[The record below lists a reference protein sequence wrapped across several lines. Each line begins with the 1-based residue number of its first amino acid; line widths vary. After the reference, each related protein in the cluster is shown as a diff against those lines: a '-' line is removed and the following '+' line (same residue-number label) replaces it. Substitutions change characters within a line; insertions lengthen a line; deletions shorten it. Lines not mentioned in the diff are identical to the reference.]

1 MLIAKVEN
9 NEIKQ
14 VADYREMFPNVSWSY
29 STPTEEWLAE
39 NGCVAVR
46 IFKPHDRETQN
57 LITCAPY
64 IEDGLVFAVTVVA
77 KTQEEIDVGTQSKA
91 AKVRAQ
97 RNQLLAASDWT
108 QLLDAK
114 VDKDAWA
121 TYRQALRDITAQPDF
136 PLQIEWPKVPTQG
149 E

>member
-1 MLIAKVEN
+1 MLIAKVED

-29 STPTEEWLAE
+29 NTPTEDWLSE
-39 NGCVAVR
+39 NGCVAVH
-46 IFKPHDRETQN
+46 IFKPHDRETQK

-77 KTQEEIDVGTQSKA
+77 KTQEEIDADTQSKA

-97 RNQLLAASDWT
+97 RNQLLADSDWT

-121 TYRQALRDITAQPDF
+121 TYRQALRDV
-136 PLQIEWPKVPTQG
+136 PLQNEFPVSIVWPDKP
-149 E
+149 

>member
-1 MLIAKVEN
+1 MLIAKVED

-29 STPTEEWLAE
+29 NTPTEEWLAE
-39 NGCVAVR
+39 NGCVVVR

-57 LITCAPY
+57 LFACAPY
-64 IEDGLVFAVTVVA
+64 IEDGNVFAVTVVE
-77 KTQEEIDVGTQSKA
+77 KTQAEIDADTQSKA

-97 RNQLLAASDWT
+97 RNQLLADSDWT
-108 QLLDAK
+108 QLLDAQ

-121 TYRQALRDITAQPDF
+121 AYRQALRDVSLQEGFPVNVIWPDK
-136 PLQIEWPKVPTQG
+136 P
-149 E
+149 